1 MQIKGGVLMRKGF
14 TLLAA
19 IFFLVVAASIGT
31 LALSIASTSARQSSE
46 IYLREQAQ
54 LIAQSAAEYAIYEIF
69 RTNFSNKC
77 LDKVSGEF
85 NDMFDFNV
93 DITYFGD
100 IGICTPPTVMSGTSG
115 IASTGNVML
124 DVYVTSKPGKALNP
138 INFHK
143 RTLQKL

>member
-1 MQIKGGVLMRKGF
+1 MRRGF
-14 TLLAA
+14 TLIAA
-19 IFFLVVAASIGT
+19 IFFVVIASSICM
-31 LALSIASTSARQSSE
+31 LALSIASTSVKQNSE

-54 LIAQSAAEYAIYEIF
+54 LIAQSAAEYDIYEIF

-115 IASTGNVML
+115 IASTGNVMF

>member
-1 MQIKGGVLMRKGF
+1 
-14 TLLAA
+14 
-19 IFFLVVAASIGT
+19 
-31 LALSIASTSARQSSE
+31 
-46 IYLREQAQ
+46 
-54 LIAQSAAEYAIYEIF
+54 
-69 RTNFSNKC
+69 
-77 LDKVSGEF
+77 
-85 NDMFDFNV
+85 MFDFNV

-124 DVYVTSKPGKALNP
+124 DVYITSKPGKALNP

>member
-1 MQIKGGVLMRKGF
+1 MRKGF
-14 TLLAA
+14 TLIAA
-19 IFFLVVAASIGT
+19 IFFLVVAASIST

-54 LIAQSAAEYAIYEIF
+54 LVAQAAAEYAMFEIF
-69 RTNFSNKC
+69 RTDFSNKC
-77 LDKVSGEF
+77 LDKVNGEF

-93 DITYFGD
+93 TITYFGD
-100 IGICTPPTVMSGTSG
+100 IGICTPPTIMPGTNG
-115 IASTGNVML
+115 VASTGNMIF
-124 DVYVTSKPGKALNP
+124 DVFVTSKDKKTPNP